1 MATLKE
7 KVQATSHASTKPAGR
22 KTAKVRSTA
31 RRAPA
36 ADAASPAAA
45 SSSQD
50 AKGLRVRMFR
60 VGFGDFF
67 LLTVPTPNGAR
78 HILIDCGVHAR
89 DLNTIRDAVAQM
101 AEDCGSRLALVIM
114 THRHADHIS
123 GFATCSDIFS
133 QITVDRVWMPWF
145 EDPSNKAAKAFQTSL
160 TALAGR
166 LLFQLAARSGD
177 SELARMAENI
187 TGAINAATGAPPTKR
202 RSMCSTTDSRTIR
215 STTITGPATCRRFP
229 RIW

>member
-1 MATLKE
+1 
-7 KVQATSHASTKPAGR
+7 
-22 KTAKVRSTA
+22 
-31 RRAPA
+31 
-36 ADAASPAAA
+36 
-45 SSSQD
+45 
-50 AKGLRVRMFR
+50 MFR

-89 DLNTIRDAVAQM
+89 DLNSIRDAVAQM

-145 EDPSNKAAKAFQTSL
+145 EDPSNKTAKAFQTSL

-166 LLFQLAARSGD
+166 LSFQLAARSGD

-187 TGAINAATGAPPTKR
+187 TGAINAATGGSSNQKALDVLHKGFKNTPEHDYYRAGDVPTLPQDLVSAGLTAQILGPPQDLSLVAQMTNKNQQYLVNNAQ
-202 RSMCSTTDSRTIR
+202 SDDGKIVPFSTAFSTD
-215 STTITGPATCRRFP
+215 ATA
-229 RIW
+229 